1 MDTNDAYVIHNDYDE
16 ILKQIRELRGA
27 DEAFKNTASGVLE
40 GLRGI
45 SLRLKPAMNKHSSER
60 DEKELWRNYQLLQEE
75 RLAILDLS
83 HGWDRLEEIAK
94 GLSPE
99 LDFQMRDAI
108 EELVDH
114 VTVLAETHK
123 AHIDVL
129 EIQSSRKL
137 SLMALV
143 VSTVISYLAVWE
155 FLAREFILNFVFPNG
170 LSPALNYVT
179 LVLSL
184 VPVFVAV
191 FWAWREQPT
200 RK

>member
-1 MDTNDAYVIHNDYDE
+1 MDTSDAYVIHTDYDE
-16 ILKQIRELRGA
+16 ILKQISELGGA

-45 SLRLKPAMNKHSSER
+45 SLRLKPAMNKRSSER

-99 LDFQMRDAI
+99 LDFQIRDAI

-114 VTVLAETHK
+114 VAVLAETHK

-155 FLAREFILNFVFPNG
+155 FLAREFILNFVFPSG

-179 LVLSL
+179 LLLSL
-184 VPVFVAV
+184 SPVFVAV
-191 FWAWREQPT
+191 FWAWREHPA

>member
-1 MDTNDAYVIHNDYDE
+1 
-16 ILKQIRELRGA
+16 
-27 DEAFKNTASGVLE
+27 
-40 GLRGI
+40 
-45 SLRLKPAMNKHSSER
+45 MNKHSSER

-83 HGWDRLEEIAK
+83 HGWDRLEAIAK

-99 LDFQMRDAI
+99 LDFQIRDAI

-114 VTVLAETHK
+114 VAVLAETHK

>member
-1 MDTNDAYVIHNDYDE
+1 M
-16 ILKQIRELRGA
+16 
-27 DEAFKNTASGVLE
+27 
-40 GLRGI
+40 
-45 SLRLKPAMNKHSSER
+45 
-60 DEKELWRNYQLLQEE
+60 
-75 RLAILDLS
+75 
-83 HGWDRLEEIAK
+83 EEIAK

-99 LDFQMRDAI
+99 LDFQIRDAI

>member
-1 MDTNDAYVIHNDYDE
+1 MDTNDAYVIHTDYDE

-27 DEAFKNTASGVLE
+27 DEAFKNTASRVLE

-83 HGWDRLEEIAK
+83 HGWDHLEEIAK

-99 LDFQMRDAI
+99 LDFQIRDAI